1 MGSVANSSSSDVE
14 KDHTGA
20 SQAGAT
26 ASPQIPEGR
35 TVTYQ
40 LILRHL
46 AKFRDGA
53 TALLDLFATHAPAAD
68 ADRAAPADSGA
79 SAAAVAKPAEKEPKS
94 PLEIRIER
102 HMSKVDQALRQIR
115 DLNPE
120 RKKKLDL
127 APEVRD
133 QILTK
138 ERTIHD
144 IVGSRA
150 ALLVRGHR
158 EQPARQVR
166 PDRAG
171 LGPPDHPP
179 GQHHRRGC
187 RAQGAPGVPRRLGVA
202 RAFLRSFPASPR
214 LKSAQLPQSRSIR
227 RPLAMTR
234 NSLTSW
240 PITAVV
246 SEKRPVNAPRTRPV
260 MTSVESARF

>member
-1 MGSVANSSSSDVE
+1 MGSVVNSSSSDVE
-14 KDHTGA
+14 KDHTVA

-53 TALLDLFATHAPAAD
+53 TALLDLFSTHAPAAD
-68 ADRAAPADSGA
+68 ADQAAPADSGA
-79 SAAAVAKPAEKEPKS
+79 SAAAVPKPARQEPKS

-133 QILTK
+133 QIITK

-144 IVGSRA
+144 IVGAELHFWSA
-150 ALLVRGHR
+150 AI
-158 EQPARQVR
+158 E
-166 PDRAG
+166 
-171 LGPPDHPP
+171 
-179 GQHHRRGC
+179 
-187 RAQGAPGVPRRLGVA
+187 
-202 RAFLRSFPASPR
+202 
-214 LKSAQLPQSRSIR
+214 
-227 RPLAMTR
+227 
-234 NSLTSW
+234 
-240 PITAVV
+240 
-246 SEKRPVNAPRTRPV
+246 
-260 MTSVESARF
+260 

>member
-1 MGSVANSSSSDVE
+1 MGSAANSSSSDVE

-53 TALLDLFATHAPAAD
+53 TALLNLFATHAPAAD

-127 APEVRD
+127 APEVHD
-133 QILTK
+133 QIITK

-144 IVGSRA
+144 IVGAELHFWSA
-150 ALLVRGHR
+150 AIENSPLDKFDQTEQAWVRR
-158 EQPARQVR
+158 IIRLANII
-166 PDRAG
+166 
-171 LGPPDHPP
+171 
-179 GQHHRRGC
+179 
-187 RAQGAPGVPRRLGVA
+187 GVDAEHKEHLE
-202 RAFLRSFPASPR
+202 FLEDWASQERS
-214 LKSAQLPQSRSIR
+214 
-227 RPLAMTR
+227 
-234 NSLTSW
+234 
-240 PITAVV
+240 
-246 SEKRPVNAPRTRPV
+246 
-260 MTSVESARF
+260 

>member
-1 MGSVANSSSSDVE
+1 MGAVANSSSSDVE

-127 APEVRD
+127 APEVHD
-133 QILTK
+133 QIITK

-144 IVGSRA
+144 IVGAELHFWSA
-150 ALLVRGHR
+150 AIENSPLDKFDQTEQAWVRR
-158 EQPARQVR
+158 IIRLANII
-166 PDRAG
+166 
-171 LGPPDHPP
+171 
-179 GQHHRRGC
+179 
-187 RAQGAPGVPRRLGVA
+187 GVDAEHKEHLE
-202 RAFLRSFPASPR
+202 FLEDWASQERS
-214 LKSAQLPQSRSIR
+214 
-227 RPLAMTR
+227 
-234 NSLTSW
+234 
-240 PITAVV
+240 
-246 SEKRPVNAPRTRPV
+246 
-260 MTSVESARF
+260 

>member
-1 MGSVANSSSSDVE
+1 MGSVVNSSSSDVE
-14 KDHTGA
+14 KDHTVA

-26 ASPQIPEGR
+26 ASPRIPEGR

-53 TALLDLFATHAPAAD
+53 TALLDLFATHAPAD
-68 ADRAAPADSGA
+68 ADQAAPADSGA
-79 SAAAVAKPAEKEPKS
+79 SAPAVPKPARQEPKS

-133 QILTK
+133 QIITK

-144 IVGSRA
+144 IVGAELHFWSA
-150 ALLVRGHR
+150 AIENSPLDKFDQTEQAWVRRIIRLANIIGVDAEHK
-158 EQPARQVR
+158 EH
-166 PDRAG
+166 
-171 LGPPDHPP
+171 LG
-179 GQHHRRGC
+179 
-187 RAQGAPGVPRRLGVA
+187 
-202 RAFLRSFPASPR
+202 FLEDWASQEH
-214 LKSAQLPQSRSIR
+214 S
-227 RPLAMTR
+227 
-234 NSLTSW
+234 
-240 PITAVV
+240 
-246 SEKRPVNAPRTRPV
+246 
-260 MTSVESARF
+260 

>member
-1 MGSVANSSSSDVE
+1 MVSVVNSSSSDVE

-53 TALLDLFATHAPAAD
+53 TALLDLFSTHAPAAD

-79 SAAAVAKPAEKEPKS
+79 PAAAAPKPARQEPKS

-133 QILTK
+133 QIITK

-144 IVGSRA
+144 IVGAELHFWSA
-150 ALLVRGHR
+150 AIENSPLDKFDQTEQTWVRR
-158 EQPARQVR
+158 IIRLANII
-166 PDRAG
+166 
-171 LGPPDHPP
+171 
-179 GQHHRRGC
+179 
-187 RAQGAPGVPRRLGVA
+187 GVDAEHKKHLE
-202 RAFLRSFPASPR
+202 FLEDWASQEH
-214 LKSAQLPQSRSIR
+214 S
-227 RPLAMTR
+227 
-234 NSLTSW
+234 
-240 PITAVV
+240 
-246 SEKRPVNAPRTRPV
+246 
-260 MTSVESARF
+260 

>member
-1 MGSVANSSSSDVE
+1 MGAVANDPSGDVE
-14 KDHTGA
+14 KDRAGA

-26 ASPQIPEGR
+26 ASPQIPAGR
-35 TVTYQ
+35 TLTYQ

-53 TALLDLFATHAPAAD
+53 TALLDLFSTHAPAAD

-79 SAAAVAKPAEKEPKS
+79 SAPAVPKPAEKEPKS

-133 QILTK
+133 QIITK

-144 IVGSRA
+144 IVGAELHFWSA
-150 ALLVRGHR
+150 AIENSPLDKFDQTEQAWVRR
-158 EQPARQVR
+158 IIRLANII
-166 PDRAG
+166 
-171 LGPPDHPP
+171 
-179 GQHHRRGC
+179 
-187 RAQGAPGVPRRLGVA
+187 GVDAEHKEHLE
-202 RAFLRSFPASPR
+202 FLEDWASQEH
-214 LKSAQLPQSRSIR
+214 S
-227 RPLAMTR
+227 
-234 NSLTSW
+234 
-240 PITAVV
+240 
-246 SEKRPVNAPRTRPV
+246 
-260 MTSVESARF
+260 

>member
-1 MGSVANSSSSDVE
+1 MGSVVNSSSSDVE

-53 TALLDLFATHAPAAD
+53 TALLNLFSTHAPAAD
-68 ADRAAPADSGA
+68 ADRAAPADSRA
-79 SAAAVAKPAEKEPKS
+79 SAAVVPKPAEKEPKS

-133 QILTK
+133 QIITK

-144 IVGSRA
+144 IVGAELHFWSA
-150 ALLVRGHR
+150 AIENSPLDKFDQTEQTWVRR
-158 EQPARQVR
+158 IIRLANII
-166 PDRAG
+166 
-171 LGPPDHPP
+171 
-179 GQHHRRGC
+179 
-187 RAQGAPGVPRRLGVA
+187 GVDAEHKEHLE
-202 RAFLRSFPASPR
+202 FLEDWASQEH
-214 LKSAQLPQSRSIR
+214 S
-227 RPLAMTR
+227 
-234 NSLTSW
+234 
-240 PITAVV
+240 
-246 SEKRPVNAPRTRPV
+246 
-260 MTSVESARF
+260 